1 MKYIFFLFLILK
13 VYSINAQDCDQKLL
27 AQKPGYWKAGIRGS
41 TYLVSAADLKKET
54 AVLASIHTMISAKYI
69 PVGCQALYT
78 NHFSGTN
85 PAAGKNWVADFF
97 GYTIYPLRFLCDPA
111 STDKSKWYVN
121 IATSTVL
128 DIDANIISFLN
139 TLFTAD
145 LPDDDSRGYLKMARR
160 PLLQEGY
167 YTWGKEVSGDS
178 QSKTPELTYKWL
190 ITYDEKLP
198 FKDVSRKEYLLLI
211 KKKLEKT
218 MIDDKD
224 HMEYYVKYMNKIKDN
239 LNKSEDFLNQAAVC
253 MWNDEERF
261 EGFVEE
267 GKKGSFIAIKPN
279 MDYYNKNLGKS
290 VPQFF
295 LVTYRIAT
303 GIDTEV
309 ENMNRIR
316 EAVDF
321 AQLRKM
327 LGK

>member
-1 MKYIFFLFLILK
+1 M
-13 VYSINAQDCDQKLL
+13 
-27 AQKPGYWKAGIRGS
+27 
-41 TYLVSAADLKKET
+41 
-54 AVLASIHTMISAKYI
+54 
-69 PVGCQALYT
+69 
-78 NHFSGTN
+78 
-85 PAAGKNWVADFF
+85 
-97 GYTIYPLRFLCDPA
+97 
-111 STDKSKWYVN
+111 
-121 IATSTVL
+121 
-128 DIDANIISFLN
+128 
-139 TLFTAD
+139 
-145 LPDDDSRGYLKMARR
+145 
-160 PLLQEGY
+160 QEGY